1 MCHSSEVY
9 CMYISSRVNAV
20 KCEMSVFLITVALC
34 SVVEFDQLGIL
45 LCLTRGRG
53 EERGEERGGLCPLSM
68 RGGGGTLSMRG
79 GEGGGSLP
87 FEYEGE
93 GSLP

>member
-9 CMYISSRVNAV
+9 CMYISSRVDAV

-45 LCLTRGRG
+45 LCLTRGRK
-53 EERGEERGGLCPLSM
+53 EERGEEGSLPFEYEGGRGSLPFEY
-68 RGGGGTLSMRG
+68 
-79 GEGGGSLP
+79 EGGGSLP